1 MQILPGGRNQF
12 AEWIIAGEPGEHR
25 NSSNRLLARTPEL
38 EAGWNP
44 GACAM
49 DPQVSNGAGLRD
61 EHFTELLV
69 FGFLQNC
76 SKCNFHN
83 ELELLGHDLPQ
94 HDHLQ
99 EEQQDELQTDGN
111 RCSYLGRE
119 ERDSENLEEIIQD
132 IARQLAQVGDR
143 MDRSIHPALVDHL
156 AVQFMNVSLLEED
169 RTRCLSAALE
179 EVMQTCPKDLE
190 EEKTVLLLAMM
201 LAKKVADHTPSL
213 LRGVFRTA
221 VNFINQNLFT
231 YVRNLVRN
239 RMD

>member
-1 MQILPGGRNQF
+1 
-12 AEWIIAGEPGEHR
+12 
-25 NSSNRLLARTPEL
+25 
-38 EAGWNP
+38 
-44 GACAM
+44 
-49 DPQVSNGAGLRD
+49 
-61 EHFTELLV
+61 
-69 FGFLQNC
+69 
-76 SKCNFHN
+76 
-83 ELELLGHDLPQ
+83 
-94 HDHLQ
+94 
-99 EEQQDELQTDGN
+99 
-111 RCSYLGRE
+111 
-119 ERDSENLEEIIQD
+119 
-132 IARQLAQVGDR
+132 

-213 LRGVFRTA
+213 LRGVFLTA

>member
-1 MQILPGGRNQF
+1 M
-12 AEWIIAGEPGEHR
+12 
-25 NSSNRLLARTPEL
+25 
-38 EAGWNP
+38 
-44 GACAM
+44 
-49 DPQVSNGAGLRD
+49 
-61 EHFTELLV
+61 